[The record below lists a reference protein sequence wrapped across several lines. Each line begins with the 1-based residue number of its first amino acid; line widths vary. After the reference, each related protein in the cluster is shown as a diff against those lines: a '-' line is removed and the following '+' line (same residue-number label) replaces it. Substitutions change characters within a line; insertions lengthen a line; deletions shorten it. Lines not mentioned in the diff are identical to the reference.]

1 MGMTTESQKER
12 SDGSGDLLE
21 PASDLPKT
29 VSVVEVGP
37 RDGLQR
43 EPTPISTDDK
53 VSLIEDLVSAGLKRI
68 QVTSFVHP
76 KYVPQM
82 ADAEEVC
89 RRIPKRSDVIYSGL
103 ALNLKGVERAH
114 TAGLAQVDISVSA
127 SDSHSRR
134 NANRS
139 LEEALA
145 EFQEMYDRAR
155 SHGLVVRGGIQCAFG
170 YQKAD
175 DVEPE
180 TVIALARHHLD
191 LGVDELALA
200 DSSGFANPSGMTSL
214 LKQVVSLA
222 GPTPIILHLHDTRG
236 MGLANVL
243 AALQCG
249 VSAFD
254 TAFGGLGGCPFI
266 DGATGNIATEDTVYM
281 LEEMGIQTG
290 VNLSRLSQISR
301 QYEQKLGQA
310 LPGKVYQLL
319 A

>member
-1 MGMTTESQKER
+1 
-12 SDGSGDLLE
+12 
-21 PASDLPKT
+21 
-29 VSVVEVGP
+29 
-37 RDGLQR
+37 
-43 EPTPISTDDK
+43 
-53 VSLIEDLVSAGLKRI
+53 
-68 QVTSFVHP
+68 
-76 KYVPQM
+76 
-82 ADAEEVC
+82 
-89 RRIPKRSDVIYSGL
+89 
-103 ALNLKGVERAH
+103 
-114 TAGLAQVDISVSA
+114 
-127 SDSHSRR
+127 
-134 NANRS
+134 
-139 LEEALA
+139 
-145 EFQEMYDRAR
+145 
-155 SHGLVVRGGIQCAFG
+155 
-170 YQKAD
+170 
-175 DVEPE
+175 
-180 TVIALARHHLD
+180 
-191 LGVDELALA
+191 
-200 DSSGFANPSGMTSL
+200 MTSL

-254 TAFGGLGGCPFI
+254 TAFGGLGGCPYI